1 METPIEQPPTLWCPS
16 CGAEYRAGSLYC
28 SDCRVA
34 LVRQKPDAL
43 VETDTADGDDDEI
56 DDDLPPLVAIGDY
69 PRLHT
74 QILRRRLETANIT
87 TMVEWTGST
96 ADAIGTILVPEDQA
110 EFAAAVVNELDVDD
124 EVPDTSPIAYVSRI
138 EEHLAA
144 AEALLEELRTT
155 LEQLG
160 H

>member
-1 METPIEQPPTLWCPS
+1 MQPPAVPSPPTLWCPS

-34 LVRQKPDAL
+34 LVRERPATL
-43 VETDTADGDDDEI
+43 EEPESGEE
-56 DDDLPPLVAIGDY
+56 LPPLIAIGEH
-69 PRLHT
+69 PRLHA
-74 QILRRRLETANIT
+74 QILRRRLESANIA

-96 ADAIGTILVPEDQA
+96 SDAIGTILVPEDQA

-124 EVPDTSPIAYVSRI
+124 EVPDTSPIAYVTRI

-144 AEALLEELRTT
+144 AEGLLEELRTR